1 MGSSEDS
8 AEVGHIETEE
18 RDAVVLH
25 FWSQIFAITHCKGQ
39 NVFTLTNVKAFKT
52 DTEITFTLCWLLGG
66 QFSVGIWFLCD
77 VDFFF
82 FSGMAEWKL
91 VFGARS
97 PCSCSMWL
105 FTGVLS
111 IGFNWSRNVQKKLGF
126 LQYRTSV
133 YVQINFFTSKDLFPC
148 STIRLSVLLF

>member
-1 MGSSEDS
+1 M
-8 AEVGHIETEE
+8 
-18 RDAVVLH
+18 
-25 FWSQIFAITHCKGQ
+25 
-39 NVFTLTNVKAFKT
+39 LTFDFFVMW
-52 DTEITFTLCWLLGG
+52 I
-66 QFSVGIWFLCD
+66 
-77 VDFFF
+77 FFF